1 MRLMRPAINSTENP
15 PITVQDVQLHE
26 YIQELRRRIELQDI
40 QLEQLAMDNAQL
52 QTMLDKLQIEID
64 KLSLD
69 LHFQDRS
76 MLRIPRSKHET

>member
-15 PITVQDVQLHE
+15 PVSVPDVQLHE

-40 QLEQLAMDNAQL
+40 QLEQLATDNAQL
-52 QTMLDKLQIEID
+52 QTTVNKLQSEVD

-69 LHFQDRS
+69 LHFQDQAVTGQS
-76 MLRIPRSKHET
+76 